1 MIVRKEASLG
11 EFRRT
16 VRQWL
21 EANWPGDPASPRP
34 ARADELQRWWFLR
47 LRDGGLA
54 IPHWP
59 SEYGGQDLSLA
70 HRIVVAEETARADAP
85 ALPMYVISLNHIP
98 VTFLR
103 WGTPEQRRKYLPGIA
118 DGDIWC
124 QGFSE
129 PNAGSDLV
137 SLRTRADR
145 SGDVYVVNG
154 QKIWSSYSMH
164 AKYCILL
171 ARTDRNSKRHAGI
184 SYFVLDMKAPGVEV
198 RPILQ
203 ANGKATFAE
212 IFLTDVEVP
221 ASDLLGEEG
230 FGWKVAQT
238 TLSAERGVLSV
249 EGIERLRYRLEA
261 AYRQAAAAADGW
273 LSDAEHVR
281 RFLDLFARMLSVR
294 RSLRALLAHD
304 APADD
309 RILPALIKISS
320 TELVQDVAEFL
331 VRAGGLREQT
341 GGEAV
346 DLQATGAM
354 LDYISSFGSTIA
366 AGTNEIMRNI
376 IAERGMGMLR

>member
-1 MIVRKEASLG
+1 MIFRKDMGLD
-11 EFRRT
+11 EFRPQ
-16 VRQWL
+16 VRRWL
-21 EANWPGDPASPRP
+21 DANWPGDPTQARP
-34 ARADELQRWWFLR
+34 TRPDALQRWWFLR
-47 LRDGGLA
+47 LRDAGLS

-70 HRIVVAEETARADAP
+70 HRIVVAEEMARADAP

-118 DGDIWC
+118 DGDVWC

-145 SGDVYVVNG
+145 TGDVYLVNG
-154 QKIWSSYSMH
+154 QKIWSSYSMY

-171 ARTDRNSKRHAGI
+171 ARTDRNSRRHAGI

-198 RPILQ
+198 RPIPQ
-203 ANGKATFAE
+203 ATGKATFAE
-212 IFLTDVEVP
+212 IFLTDVEIP
-221 ASDLLGEEG
+221 AADLVGEEG
-230 FGWKVAQT
+230 LGWKVAQT

-261 AYRQAAAAADGW
+261 AYGQASSSADGW
-273 LSDAEHVR
+273 LSDPEHVR
-281 RFLDLFARMLSVR
+281 RFLDLFARTLSVR
-294 RSLRALLAHD
+294 RSLRALLA
-304 APADD
+304 DD
-309 RILPALIKISS
+309 PSVDERILPALIKIAS
-320 TELVQDVAEFL
+320 TELVQDSAEFL
-331 VRAGGLREQT
+331 VRAGGLREQV
-341 GGEAV
+341 GSDAGDVRA
-346 DLQATGAM
+346 AGAM
-354 LDYISSFGSTIA
+354 LDYVSSFGGTIA
-366 AGTNEIMRNI
+366 AGSNEIMRNI